1 MTDWSTSWRASSD
14 PGKQR
19 KDRENA
25 PYHQQG
31 RFLSARLAD
40 DIRERVGTKSLPV
53 RTGDRVEVMRGD
65 HRGAT
70 GEVTDIDTDD
80 HRIYVD
86 GIERESVSGAETKI
100 PLAPSNLRITKLDLD
115 DAKRLAKFEVSEE
128 EKEAIKVEDH
138 VDAEAEEPDEETAE
152 AEDEEDIEE
161 TGEEVT
167 GETTEG
173 VDYEALVEGTIE
185 DVKGR
190 VTAEE
195 LDAAK
200 VLEAERDNKNRVTL
214 VEWLERRMEDDTR

>member
-1 MTDWSTSWRASSD
+1 MTEWSTSWKASSD
-14 PGKQR
+14 PAKQR
-19 KDRENA
+19 KDRDNA

-40 DIRERVGTKSLPV
+40 DVRERVGTKSLPI

-65 HRGAT
+65 HEGAK

-80 HRIYVD
+80 HRIFVD

-100 PLAPSNLRITKLDLD
+100 SLAPSNLRITKLDLD
-115 DAKRLAKFEVSEE
+115 DARRLAKFEVSEE
-128 EKEAIKVEDH
+128 EKEEIKVEAAD
-138 VDAEAEEPDEETAE
+138 EPEEPEEDVEEPEDSADDEEVAE
-152 AEDEEDIEE
+152 TDEDINE
-161 TGEEVT
+161 
-167 GETTEG
+167 TEG
-173 VDYEALVEGTIE
+173 VDYEELVDGTIE

-200 VLEAERDNKNRVTL
+200 VLEAEKANKNRVTL
-214 VEWLERRMEDDTR
+214 VEWLESRTEDDNR